1 MTGSAAGPA
10 AASPL
15 GSPAGATARVRTGT
29 PVHAPARR
37 VTRLASVRCGLTVYT
52 GDRQAG
58 GMRYELL
65 LYGRVH
71 VDLVR
76 YASARCRGH

>member
-1 MTGSAAGPA
+1 MTGAKSCGTSRRTSGGTSA
-10 AASPL
+10 
-15 GSPAGATARVRTGT
+15 T
-29 PVHAPARR
+29 PVHAPARS
-37 VTRLASVRCGLTVYT
+37 VTRLASARSGLTVYT

-76 YASARCRGH
+76 YASARCRND

>member
-1 MTGSAAGPA
+1 MRGSAAGSAAGP
-10 AASPL
+10 S
-15 GSPAGATARVRTGT
+15 AGVMTGT
-29 PVHAPARR
+29 PVHAPARS
-37 VTRLASVRCGLTVYT
+37 VTRLASARCGLTVYT

>member
-1 MTGSAAGPA
+1 MTRA
-10 AASPL
+10 
-15 GSPAGATARVRTGT
+15 
-29 PVHAPARR
+29 PVHAPSRGPVR
-37 VTRLASVRCGLTVYT
+37 SVTRLTSDGSRLTVYT

-58 GMRYELL
+58 RMPYEPL

-76 YASARCRGH
+76 YASARCRDH

>member
-1 MTGSAAGPA
+1 
-10 AASPL
+10 
-15 GSPAGATARVRTGT
+15 
-29 PVHAPARR
+29 
-37 VTRLASVRCGLTVYT
+37 
-52 GDRQAG
+52 
-58 GMRYELL
+58 MRYELL

>member
-1 MTGSAAGPA
+1 MTGTAAGPMTGPMA
-10 AASPL
+10 RL
-15 GSPAGATARVRTGT
+15 MTGA
-29 PVHAPARR
+29 PVHAPARS
-37 VTRLASVRCGLTVYT
+37 VTRLASARCGLTVYT

-76 YASARCRGH
+76 YASARCQGH

>member
-1 MTGSAAGPA
+1 MRCGPA
-10 AASPL
+10 R
-15 GSPAGATARVRTGT
+15 GAVGARAGT
-29 PVHAPARR
+29 PVYAPARS
-37 VTRLASVRCGLTVYT
+37 VTRLASARCGLTVYT
-52 GDRQAG
+52 GDRQAD

-76 YASARCRGH
+76 YASARCRSH

>member
-1 MTGSAAGPA
+1 MTGTAAGPMTGPMA
-10 AASPL
+10 RPMT
-15 GSPAGATARVRTGT
+15 GA
-29 PVHAPARR
+29 PVHAPARS
-37 VTRLASVRCGLTVYT
+37 VTRLASARCGLTVYT

-76 YASARCRGH
+76 YASARCQGH

>member
-1 MTGSAAGPA
+1 MTRGAAGG
-10 AASPL
+10 
-15 GSPAGATARVRTGT
+15 GSGSGPGVPEA
-29 PVHAPARR
+29 PVHTPAHR
-37 VTRLASVRCGLTVYT
+37 VTRLTSARSRLTGST

-65 LYGRVH
+65 LYGRFH

-76 YASARCRGH
+76 YASALCPDR

>member
-1 MTGSAAGPA
+1 MTGA
-10 AASPL
+10 
-15 GSPAGATARVRTGT
+15 
-29 PVHAPARR
+29 PVHAPART
-37 VTRLASVRCGLTVYT
+37 VTRLASARRGLTVYT

-58 GMRYELL
+58 GMRYEIL

-76 YASARCRGH
+76 HASARCRGH